1 MTNSSNCVN
10 CFILDVSKTKE
21 LKKKHIEDILD
32 QYDVDDLKPKSP
44 AKKNLSLEITH
55 KISQKNTWILYW
67 ASKYSED
74 ILLPSVEDAYDKSK
88 NSGVVKTDKN
98 GNFTMKLNCPTVYH
112 LDKKVT
118 NPRHVHFVVLKKKS
132 WDTDNIHTIHFLY
145 DLNFDT
151 MNDWVGGDAHMIVN
165 AIDIEGSKYKENIPN
180 SHYLKMPKTGTKKVK
195 TDVVNKFIDEH
206 IDKYPPLKKAFS
218 DKKSNKFDVPMVIYC
233 AHTKCDASKKL
244 CDTLMSLGFNN
255 IYDFSAGIEGW
266 FAKAKKDNNPDNSSN
281 NVDNRLV
288 DFEGIKY
295 TVTPDNKVLDDDFK
309 IIGRY
314 KDDKISF
321 SKSEYKKKHKK
332 MKKEINKLFD
342 SDSDIDSDNEDDDD
356 DSDSDDDDDDD
367 DSDFDDDDDDDDDDS
382 DSDDDDD
389 DEFDEDNLSL
399 SKEEIDEIHS
409 MTKSQLR
416 KELKKIRNQLKSGG
430 DDHETLMTTC
440 GNF

>member
-1 MTNSSNCVN
+1 
-10 CFILDVSKTKE
+10 
-21 LKKKHIEDILD
+21 
-32 QYDVDDLKPKSP
+32 
-44 AKKNLSLEITH
+44 
-55 KISQKNTWILYW
+55 
-67 ASKYSED
+67 
-74 ILLPSVEDAYDKSK
+74 
-88 NSGVVKTDKN
+88 
-98 GNFTMKLNCPTVYH
+98 
-112 LDKKVT
+112 
-118 NPRHVHFVVLKKKS
+118 
-132 WDTDNIHTIHFLY
+132 
-145 DLNFDT
+145 
-151 MNDWVGGDAHMIVN
+151 
-165 AIDIEGSKYKENIPN
+165 
-180 SHYLKMPKTGTKKVK
+180 MPKTGTKKVK

-218 DKKSNKFDVPMVIYC
+218 DKKSSKFDVPMVIYC

-255 IYDFSAGIEGW
+255 IYDFSPGIEGW
-266 FAKAKKDNNPDNSSN
+266 FAKAKKDDNPDNSSN
-281 NVDNRLV
+281 NIDNRLV

-314 KDDKISF
+314 KDVKISF

-342 SDSDIDSDNEDDDD
+342 SDSDIDSDDDDDTDDEDDDSDDEDDDDEDDDDINDSDDEDDDDTNDSDDEDDD
-356 DSDSDDDDDDD
+356 DSD
-367 DSDFDDDDDDDDDDS
+367 
-382 DSDDDDD
+382 
-389 DEFDEDNLSL
+389 DEFNEDNLSL
-399 SKEEIDEIHS
+399 SKEEIEEIHS